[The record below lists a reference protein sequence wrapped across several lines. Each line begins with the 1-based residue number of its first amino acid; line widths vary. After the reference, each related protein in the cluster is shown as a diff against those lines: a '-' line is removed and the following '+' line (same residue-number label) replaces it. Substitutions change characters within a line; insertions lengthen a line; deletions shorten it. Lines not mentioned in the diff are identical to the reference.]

1 MLHKVLA
8 SLLAFFT
15 IAFCPAAYA
24 GSYGEVQ
31 LAPSYKASYRAVT
44 GFFTPVASTTD
55 ATILQGSASKTVRIT
70 NVWLLTNAYVSAMS
84 VFLIKRSTANSG
96 GTSTT
101 AISVPLDSAN
111 AAASVSG
118 VKLYTANPTTGTSAG
133 NVGQASILGN
143 GLASSNTNM
152 IYNIYTAS
160 PLTQAFVLRGTSE
173 GAAINFNGVTGPA
186 SISVIYEWTEE

>member
-8 SLLAFFT
+8 SLLALFT
-15 IAFCPAAYA
+15 IAFCPAAFA

-31 LAPSYKASYRAVT
+31 LAPSYKTSYRAVT

-70 NVWLLTNAYVSAMS
+70 NVWLVTNAYVSAMS

-101 AISVPLDSAN
+101 ATSVPLDSAN

-118 VKLYTANPTTGTSAG
+118 VKLYTANPTTGTSIG
-133 NVGQASILGN
+133 NVGQISILGN
-143 GLASSNTNM
+143 GLATSNTNM

-160 PLTQAFVLRGTSE
+160 PLTQALVLRGTAE
-173 GAAINFNGVTGPA
+173 GAAINFNGVTGPT